1 MSRRKQKTE
10 NRPTALRLPAWAPLA
25 LLLALGLAWV
35 YHCAH
40 FQFVQDDSFITF
52 RYVRH
57 LVDGHGLVWNLGER
71 VEGYTTFLWTILLAV
86 PGVFG
91 LDLESSARIFGI
103 AAGLVAL
110 FLLWR
115 LSIRVSRPPMASP
128 LLPLIAVALTV
139 ANSAIA
145 YWSVSGMET
154 PLFAALLVGSALAFL
169 HERDTT
175 FFWTPILFLLVS
187 LTRPEGTLLFG
198 LTVLFFALERLARKQ
213 TIREVLPQAG
223 RLLGF
228 YAVPF
233 VLFMGWR
240 LVYYGHLFPNTYYA
254 KAGFS
259 IEYLTAG
266 WEYLLLF
273 LRTYMLEGALL
284 AVPVAFLLWKRRTPE
299 ILYLLLLSLGYSAY
313 VVSVGGDVLHAFRFF
328 VPVLPFFYLFVQE
341 TLVGLAA
348 MLGRSPAAGRWL
360 PVAAGVLL
368 AYITFS
374 QPYAYVREKW
384 TMEIGLVDKMTSTGR
399 WLAAHSDS
407 STVVAAT
414 TIGALGY
421 YGGVTLVDM
430 LGLTDSTIAH
440 HPEYLQG
447 IQSGWKERKYN
458 TSYVLSRKPEWI
470 FFSTGV
476 KPSAFA
482 ERALFTRSGFRRH
495 YTPRFFHL
503 DGDVA
508 SLNVAYRRSEE
519 SPVNPLV
526 PEDTLSSAEFINDF
540 YIGMNLR
547 RTPSD
552 AIRNFAKALRTAP
565 KDFAMLPQ
573 EIGNAY
579 RSLGNSRTAEE
590 WYRKAI
596 DINPAMVE
604 SQIMLGV
611 LARDRGDHAASA
623 QHLREAVRF
632 NPEYSVP
639 WTLLG
644 EQQEA
649 VGDTAGALASLRTA
663 LTLTP
668 NNRDA
673 ATMLARLSPRN

>member
-10 NRPTALRLPAWAPLA
+10 HHPGALRLPAWAPLS
-25 LLLALGLAWV
+25 LLLALGLIWV

-91 LDLESSARIFGI
+91 LDLESSARLLGI

-115 LSIRVSRPPMASP
+115 LSIRLSRPAASP
-128 LLPLIAVALTV
+128 LIPLTAVALTV
-139 ANSAIA
+139 ANSSIA

-154 PLFAALLVGSALAFL
+154 PLFTALLVGSALAFL

-175 FFWTPILFLLVS
+175 FFWTPFLFLLVS
-187 LTRPEGTLLFG
+187 LTRPEGTLLIG
-198 LTVLFFALERLARKQ
+198 LTALFFALERLARKQ
-213 TIREVLPQAG
+213 AIREMLPQAA

-233 VLFMGWR
+233 ALFMGWR
-240 LVYYGHLFPNTYYA
+240 LMYYGHLFPNTYYA

-259 IEYLTAG
+259 AEYLTAG

-313 VVSVGGDVLHAFRFF
+313 IVSVGGDVLHAFRFF

-341 TLVGLAA
+341 TLVGLTA
-348 MLGRSPAAGRWL
+348 MLSRTPATGRWL

-368 AYITFS
+368 AYSTFS

-399 WLAAHSDS
+399 WLAANSDS

-495 YTPRFFHL
+495 YAPRFFHL

-519 SPVNPLV
+519 SLVNPLV
-526 PEDTLSSAEFINDF
+526 PEDTSSGAEFINDF

-596 DINPAMVE
+596 DVNPAMVE

-611 LARDRGDHAASA
+611 LARDRGDHAVSA
-623 QHLREAVRF
+623 QRFREAVRF
-632 NPEYSVP
+632 NPEYSTP
-639 WTLLG
+639 WTLLA
-644 EQQEA
+644 EQQVA
-649 VGDTAGALASLRTA
+649 MGDTAGAHASLQTA
-663 LTLTP
+663 LALAP

-673 ATMLARLSPRN
+673 AAMLARLAPRN

>member
-10 NRPTALRLPAWAPLA
+10 HGPGALRLPSWAPPS
-25 LLLALGLAWV
+25 LLLALGLIWV
-35 YHCAH
+35 YHCTH
-40 FQFVQDDSFITF
+40 FRFVQDDSFITF

-91 LDLESSARIFGI
+91 LELESSARLLGI

-115 LSIRVSRPPMASP
+115 LSIRLSRPAASP
-128 LLPLIAVALTV
+128 LIPLTAVALTV
-139 ANSAIA
+139 ANSSIA

-154 PLFAALLVGSALAFL
+154 PLFTALLVGSALAFL

-175 FFWTPILFLLVS
+175 FFWTPFLFLLVS

-198 LTVLFFALERLARKQ
+198 LTALFFALERLARRQ
-213 TIREVLPQAG
+213 AIREMLPQAA

-233 VLFMGWR
+233 ALFMGWR

-259 IEYLTAG
+259 AEYLTAG

-313 VVSVGGDVLHAFRFF
+313 IVSVGGDVLHAFRFF

-341 TLVGLAA
+341 TLVGLTA
-348 MLGRSPAAGRWL
+348 MVSRTPATGRWL

-368 AYITFS
+368 AYSTFS

-399 WLAAHSDS
+399 WLAANSDS

-495 YTPRFFHL
+495 YAPRFFHL

-519 SPVNPLV
+519 SLVNPLV
-526 PEDTLSSAEFINDF
+526 PEDTSSGAEFINDF
-540 YIGMNLR
+540 YVGMNLR

-596 DINPAMVE
+596 EVNPAMVE

-611 LARDRGDHAASA
+611 LARDRGDHAVSA
-623 QHLREAVRF
+623 QRFREAVRF
-632 NPEYSVP
+632 NPEYSTP
-639 WTLLG
+639 WTLLA
-644 EQQEA
+644 EQQVA
-649 VGDTAGALASLRTA
+649 MGDTAGAHASLKTA
-663 LTLTP
+663 LALAP

-673 ATMLARLSPRN
+673 AAMLARLAPRN

>member
-10 NRPTALRLPAWAPLA
+10 PRPGALRLPAWAPQA
-25 LLLALGLAWV
+25 LLLALGLIWV
-35 YHCAH
+35 YHCTH
-40 FQFVQDDSFITF
+40 FRFVQDDSFITF

-91 LDLESSARIFGI
+91 LDLESGARILGI

-115 LSIRVSRPPMASP
+115 LSIRVSRPVASP

-154 PLFAALLVGSALAFL
+154 PLFTALLVGSALAFL
-169 HERDTT
+169 YERDTA

-198 LTVLFFALERLARKQ
+198 LTALFFALERRARKQ
-213 TIREVLPQAG
+213 TIREMLPQAG

-233 VLFMGWR
+233 ALFMGWR
-240 LVYYGHLFPNTYYA
+240 LMYYGHLFPNTYYA

-259 IEYLTAG
+259 VEYLTAG

-341 TLVGLAA
+341 TLVGLTA
-348 MLGRSPAAGRWL
+348 MLGRPRAAGQWL
-360 PVAAGVLL
+360 PVAAGALL

-399 WLAAHSDS
+399 WLAANSDS

-495 YTPRFFHL
+495 YAPRFFHL

-519 SPVNPLV
+519 SLVNPLV
-526 PEDTLSSAEFINDF
+526 PEDTSSSAEFINDF

-579 RSLGNSRTAEE
+579 RSLGNSPTAEE
-590 WYRKAI
+590 WYRRAI
-596 DINPAMVE
+596 EINPAMVE

-623 QHLREAVRF
+623 QRFREAVRF
-632 NPEYSVP
+632 NPEYSTP

-649 VGDTAGALASLRTA
+649 MGDTAGALASLRAA
-663 LTLTP
+663 LALAP

>member
-1 MSRRKQKTE
+1 MSRRKQKTDP
-10 NRPTALRLPAWAPLA
+10 RTASLLLPAWAPPA
-25 LLLALGLAWV
+25 FLLALGLAWV
-35 YHCAH
+35 YHCIH
-40 FQFVQDDSFITF
+40 FGFVQDDSFITF

-57 LVDGHGLVWNLGER
+57 LVAGHGLVWNLGER
-71 VEGYTTFLWTILLAV
+71 VEGYTTFLWTMLLAI
-86 PGVFG
+86 PGVLG
-91 LDLESSARIFGI
+91 LALESSARVLGI
-103 AAGLVAL
+103 AAGIAML

-115 LSIRVSRPPMASP
+115 LSVRLSGPSSSP
-128 LLPLIAVALTV
+128 LIPLISVALTV

-154 PLFAALLVGSALAFL
+154 SLFAALLLGAVLAFL
-169 HERDTT
+169 QERETT
-175 FFWTPILFLLVS
+175 FLWAPLLFLLVS

-198 LTVLFFALERLARKQ
+198 LTVLFFALERLAR
-213 TIREVLPQAG
+213 THTVREMLPQAG
-223 RLLGF
+223 RLIGI

-240 LVYYGHLFPNTYYA
+240 LFYYGHLFPNTYYA

-284 AVPVAFLLWKRRTPE
+284 VIPVAFLLWKRRTPE
-299 ILYLLLLSLGYSAY
+299 VLYLLLLSLGYSAY

-341 TLVGLAA
+341 ALVGLTGMLSRSQVAA
-348 MLGRSPAAGRWL
+348 RWL
-360 PVAAGVLL
+360 PVAAGVALV
-368 AYITFS
+368 YVTFS
-374 QPYAYVREKW
+374 QPYAYIREKW
-384 TMEIGLVDKMTSTGR
+384 GMEIGLVDKMASTGR
-399 WLAAHSDS
+399 WLAANSDS

-421 YGGVTLVDM
+421 FGEVTLVDM

-458 TSYVLSRKPEWI
+458 TSYVLSRKPEWV

-482 ERALFTRSGFRRH
+482 ERALFTRSEFRRH
-495 YTPRFFHL
+495 YAPRFFHL
-503 DGDVA
+503 DGDVS

-519 SPVNPLV
+519 PLV
-526 PEDTLSSAEFINDF
+526 NASIPVDTSTSAEFINDF
-540 YIGMNLR
+540 YVGMNLR

-552 AIRNFAKALRTAP
+552 ALKLFTKALRTAP
-565 KDFAMLPQ
+565 RDFAMLPQ
-573 EIGNAY
+573 EIGNTY
-579 RSLGNSRTAEE
+579 RSMGNPKAAEE

-596 DINPAMVE
+596 DISPAMIE

-611 LARDRGDHAASA
+611 LARDRGDHVAAG
-623 QHLREAVRF
+623 QHFREAVRF
-632 NPEYSVP
+632 NPEYSTL
-639 WTLLG
+639 WALLG
-644 EQQEA
+644 EHQA
-649 VGDTAGALASLRTA
+649 ATGDTAGATASVRTA
-663 LTLTP
+663 LALAP

-673 ATMLARLSPRN
+673 AAILARLSPRR